1 MINRRNIEWVN
12 TLKTIGIF
20 AVILGHLSSPLSI
33 FIFSWHM
40 PLFFILAGFF
50 IKDELSF
57 EEVFIK
63 DFKRL
68 MIPYF
73 IFAIIGLCV
82 EVIKRI
88 LLHRDSLNYVYE
100 LQSIFLGMDMRSL
113 NHHYGFVLWFLPTL
127 FFARLIVYGFQKKAF
142 NIVFQFILVLIL
154 FYISFYLELPF
165 AIDNAFNASLW
176 VFLGFIFYKFYQE
189 NTFLYGFPA
198 IGIMIFLFYGIP
210 ALDMATK
217 SYSHSVVNILW
228 AISIIFIFIMILKK
242 INFSAKISHVL
253 SLWGGN
259 TMLLFIIH
267 PYTNNI
273 ASILGDKLHFGDWY
287 LKYFISLCLLQIL
300 LFIKIKFSNRGIFKY
315 V

>member
-1 MINRRNIEWVN
+1 MINSKNIEWVN
-12 TLKTIGIF
+12 ALKTIGIF

-57 EEVFIK
+57 QEFFIK

-68 MIPYF
+68 LIPYF
-73 IFAIIGLCV
+73 IFAFIGLCV

-100 LQSIFLGMDMRSL
+100 LQGIFLGMDMRSL

-127 FFARLIVYGFQKKAF
+127 FFARLIIYCLQKKAPNLF
-142 NIVFQFILVLIL
+142 FQFIFVLVL
-154 FYISFYLELPF
+154 FYISFYMELPF
-165 AIDNAFNASLW
+165 AIDNAFNATIW
-176 VFLGFIFYKFYQE
+176 VFFGLVFYRFYQE
-189 NTFLYGFPA
+189 SSFLYGLPV
-198 IGIMIFLFYGIP
+198 IGMVLFLCYGIP
-210 ALDMATK
+210 PLDMATK
-217 SYSHSVVNILW
+217 SYSNSIINILW
-228 AISIIFIFIMILKK
+228 AIFIIFTFIVIVKK
-242 INFSAKISHVL
+242 IDFKSKLITI
-253 SLWGGN
+253 WGGN
-259 TMLLFIIH
+259 TMFLFIVH

-273 ASILGDKLHFGDWY
+273 AHIIVEKVHFGDWY
-287 LKYFISLCLLQIL
+287 LKYFISLFLLQML
-300 LFIKIKFSNRGIFKY
+300 LLLKLKFSNRGVFKY